1 MKTQTPATAPVKF
14 APANRKMILSFRA
27 CREISCYAGLILNK
41 VQAALVTNYYSLINQ
56 EMNYIKHLT
65 GFFEKVSADYD
76 LNPTHISLYM
86 AIFQLWNQ
94 NRFQNPIS
102 ISRDELMRISKIAST
117 ATYHKCMKDLTER
130 EYVIYK
136 PSFNPFKGSILEVC
150 NLDFYTK
157 PVPKKELKKRSTSS
171 KNDQV
176 IKQVNER
183 VTKQALN
190 KHQTS
195 SKHVP
200 YINNINNT
208 NIINLDKQEISK
220 NEKKLNFTNSIF
232 DEVQESDLKVEKEKQ
247 KKLREKNKKKDENH
261 SSVTSSGSLSRPIG
275 IEKSISKHSKPTL
288 VEAQIYFLK
297 KNFSEIEAQRF
308 FNYFE
313 SNGWLVGGKTK
324 MKDWKAAA
332 RNWML
337 NTKKFGYKPNTS
349 VSKETKTINL
359 NPNHLHVTNQKNYGE
374 AL

>member
-1 MKTQTPATAPVKF
+1 
-14 APANRKMILSFRA
+14 
-27 CREISCYAGLILNK
+27 
-41 VQAALVTNYYSLINQ
+41 
-56 EMNYIKHLT
+56 MNYIKHLT

-157 PVPKKELKKRSTSS
+157 PVPKKELKKLTTSS

-176 IKQVNER
+176 IEQVGEQ

-208 NIINLDKQEISK
+208 NIINLDKQEILK
-220 NEKKLNFTNSIF
+220 NEEKLISGNSNF
-232 DEVQESDLKVEKEKQ
+232 DEVVETDLKEE
-247 KKLREKNKKKDENH
+247 KKLREKKKKFEINK
-261 SSVTSSGSLSRPIG
+261 TTPSL
-275 IEKSISKHSKPTL
+275 EET
-288 VEAQIYFLK
+288 QIYFLE
-297 KNFSEIEAQRF
+297 KNFPEIEAQRF

-313 SNGWLVGGKTK
+313 SNGWLVGGRTK

-337 NTKKFGYKPNTS
+337 NTKKFKSRHPELVEG
-349 VSKETKTINL
+349 L

>member
-1 MKTQTPATAPVKF
+1 
-14 APANRKMILSFRA
+14 
-27 CREISCYAGLILNK
+27 
-41 VQAALVTNYYSLINQ
+41 
-56 EMNYIKHLT
+56 MNYIKHLT
-65 GFFEKVSADYD
+65 GFFEKVSVDYD

-157 PVPKKELKKRSTSS
+157 PVPKKELKKRATKS

-176 IKQVNER
+176 IEQVNEQ

-220 NEKKLNFTNSIF
+220 NEKNSIFTNSIF
-232 DEVQESDLKVEKEKQ
+232 DEVQESDLKVEEEKEKCHAELVEV
-247 KKLREKNKKKDENH
+247 KLREKKKKVE
-261 SSVTSSGSLSRPIG
+261 
-275 IEKSISKHSKPTL
+275 IEKTKPTL
-288 VEAQIYFLK
+288 EETQIYFLE
-297 KNFSEIEAQRF
+297 KNFPEVEAQRF

-313 SNGWLVGGKTK
+313 SNGWLVGGRTK

-337 NTKKFGYKPNTS
+337 NSKKFSKNQITDSALSSRAQSRES
-349 VSKETKTINL
+349 VL
-359 NPNHLHVTNQKNYGE
+359 VPNHLHVTNQKNYGE

>member
-1 MKTQTPATAPVKF
+1 
-14 APANRKMILSFRA
+14 
-27 CREISCYAGLILNK
+27 
-41 VQAALVTNYYSLINQ
+41 
-56 EMNYIKHLT
+56 MNYIKHLT
-65 GFFEKVSADYD
+65 GFFEKVSVDYD

-130 EYVIYK
+130 GYVIYK

-150 NLDFYTK
+150 NLDFYSK
-157 PVPKKELKKRSTSS
+157 PVPKKELKKRATKS

-176 IKQVNER
+176 IEQVNEQ

-208 NIINLDKQEISK
+208 NIINIAKQENLK
-220 NEKKLNFTNSIF
+220 NEKKLIFTNSIF
-232 DEVQESDLKVEKEKQ
+232 DEVQESDLKIEKEKE
-247 KKLREKNKKKDENH
+247 KKLRQKKKKKDENH
-261 SSVTSSGSLSRPIG
+261 STVTSSGCLSRPIG
-275 IEKSISKHSKPTL
+275 IEKPISKQSKPTL
-288 VEAQIYFLK
+288 EEAQIYFLE
-297 KNFSEIEAQRF
+297 KNFTEIEAQRF

-313 SNGWLVGGKTK
+313 SNGWLVGGRTK

-337 NTKKFGYKPNTS
+337 NARKFENKTNAS
-349 VSKETKTINL
+349 VQTEPKTINL
-359 NPNHLHVTNQKNYGE
+359 NPKHLHVTNQKNYGE

>member
-1 MKTQTPATAPVKF
+1 
-14 APANRKMILSFRA
+14 
-27 CREISCYAGLILNK
+27 
-41 VQAALVTNYYSLINQ
+41 
-56 EMNYIKHLT
+56 MNYIKHLT

-157 PVPKKELKKRSTSS
+157 PVPKKELKKRATKS

-176 IKQVNER
+176 IEQVNEQ

-208 NIINLDKQEISK
+208 NIINIAKQEISK
-220 NEKKLNFTNSIF
+220 NEKKLIFTNSIF
-232 DEVQESDLKVEKEKQ
+232 DEVQESDLKVEKENEMLAFDNTDKKQTEKSCQ
-247 KKLREKNKKKDENH
+247 KKLREKKKKVE
-261 SSVTSSGSLSRPIG
+261 
-275 IEKSISKHSKPTL
+275 IEKSKPTL
-288 VEAQIYFLK
+288 EETQIYFLE
-297 KNFSEIEAQRF
+297 KNFTEIEAQRF

-313 SNGWLVGGKTK
+313 SNGWLVGGRTK

-337 NTKKFGYKPNTS
+337 NTKKFGNKPNNS
-349 VSKETKTINL
+349 VRTETKTINL

>member
-1 MKTQTPATAPVKF
+1 MKLET
-14 APANRKMILSFRA
+14 
-27 CREISCYAGLILNK
+27 
-41 VQAALVTNYYSLINQ
+41 
-56 EMNYIKHLT
+56 MNYIKHLT
-65 GFFEKVSADYD
+65 GFFEKVSVDYD

-157 PVPKKELKKRSTSS
+157 PVPKKELKKRTTKS

-176 IKQVNER
+176 IEQVNEQ

-208 NIINLDKQEISK
+208 NIINLAKQEISK
-220 NEKKLNFTNSIF
+220 NEKKLIFTNSIF
-232 DEVQESDLKVEKEKQ
+232 DEVEEKDLKVELKEE
-247 KKLREKNKKKDENH
+247 KKLREKKKKVE
-261 SSVTSSGSLSRPIG
+261 
-275 IEKSISKHSKPTL
+275 IEKSKPTL
-288 VEAQIYFLK
+288 EEAQIYFLE
-297 KNFSEIEAQRF
+297 KNFTEIEAQRF

-313 SNGWLVGGKTK
+313 SNGWLVGGRTK

-337 NTKKFGYKPNTS
+337 NARKFENKTNAS
-349 VSKETKTINL
+349 VQIEPKTINL
-359 NPNHLHVTNQKNYGE
+359 NPKHLHVTNQKNYGE

>member
-1 MKTQTPATAPVKF
+1 
-14 APANRKMILSFRA
+14 
-27 CREISCYAGLILNK
+27 
-41 VQAALVTNYYSLINQ
+41 
-56 EMNYIKHLT
+56 MNYIKHLT
-65 GFFEKVSADYD
+65 GFFEKVSVDYD

-150 NLDFYTK
+150 NLDFYSK
-157 PVPKKELKKRSTSS
+157 PVPKKELKKRATKS

-176 IKQVNER
+176 IEQVNEQ

-190 KHQTS
+190 KQQTS

-208 NIINLDKQEISK
+208 NIINIAKQENLK
-220 NEKKLNFTNSIF
+220 NEKKLIFTNSIF
-232 DEVQESDLKVEKEKQ
+232 DEVQESDWKVEKEKE
-247 KKLREKNKKKDENH
+247 KKLREKKKKIEEAAL
-261 SSVTSSGSLSRPIG
+261 SSRAQSRPP
-275 IEKSISKHSKPTL
+275 KPTL
-288 VEAQIYFLK
+288 EEAQIYFLEK
-297 KNFSEIEAQRF
+297 KFPEVEAQRF

-313 SNGWLVGGKTK
+313 SNGWLVGGRTK

-337 NTKKFGYKPNTS
+337 NTKKFGNKPNNS
-349 VSKETKTINL
+349 VRTETKTINL

>member
-1 MKTQTPATAPVKF
+1 
-14 APANRKMILSFRA
+14 
-27 CREISCYAGLILNK
+27 
-41 VQAALVTNYYSLINQ
+41 
-56 EMNYIKHLT
+56 MNYIKHLT
-65 GFFEKVSADYD
+65 GFFEKVGADYE
-76 LNPTHISLYM
+76 LNATHISLYM

-176 IKQVNER
+176 IEQVNEQ

-208 NIINLDKQEISK
+208 NIINLAKQEISK

-337 NTKKFGYKPNTS
+337 NAKKFGNKPNNS
-349 VSKETKTINL
+349 VRTETKTINL

>member
-1 MKTQTPATAPVKF
+1 
-14 APANRKMILSFRA
+14 
-27 CREISCYAGLILNK
+27 
-41 VQAALVTNYYSLINQ
+41 
-56 EMNYIKHLT
+56 MNYIKHLT

-157 PVPKKELKKRSTSS
+157 PVPKKELKKLITPSN
-171 KNDQV
+171 NDQV
-176 IKQVNER
+176 IEQVDEH
-183 VTKQALN
+183 VSKQALN

-220 NEKKLNFTNSIF
+220 NENKLNFTNSIF
-232 DEVQESDLKVEKEKQ
+232 DEVQETDLKVELKEE
-247 KKLREKNKKKDENH
+247 KKLREKKKKVE
-261 SSVTSSGSLSRPIG
+261 
-275 IEKSISKHSKPTL
+275 IEKTKPTL
-288 VEAQIYFLK
+288 EETQIYFLE
-297 KNFSEIEAQRF
+297 KNFPEVEAQRF

-313 SNGWLVGGKTK
+313 SNGWLVGGRTK

-337 NTKKFGYKPNTS
+337 NTKKFSKNQITDSTLSSRAQSRES
-349 VSKETKTINL
+349 VLVPK
-359 NPNHLHVTNQKNYGE
+359 HLHVTNHKNYGE

>member
-1 MKTQTPATAPVKF
+1 
-14 APANRKMILSFRA
+14 
-27 CREISCYAGLILNK
+27 
-41 VQAALVTNYYSLINQ
+41 
-56 EMNYIKHLT
+56 MNYIKHLT
-65 GFFEKVSADYD
+65 GFFEKVSADYE

-117 ATYHKCMKDLTER
+117 ATYHKCMKDLTDR

-150 NLDFYTK
+150 KLDFYTK
-157 PVPKKELKKRSTSS
+157 PVPKKELKKRSTKS

-176 IKQVNER
+176 IEQVNEQ

-200 YINNINNT
+200 YINIINNT
-208 NIINLDKQEISK
+208 NSINLDKQEISK

-232 DEVQESDLKVEKEKQ
+232 DEVQELDIKVEKEK
-247 KKLREKNKKKDENH
+247 KLREKKKKKEEEV
-261 SSVTSSGSLSRPIG
+261 SSIQSTNIS
-275 IEKSISKHSKPTL
+275 EKSSSRFLKPTL
-288 VEAQIYFLK
+288 EETQIYFLE
-297 KNFSEIEAQRF
+297 KNFPEIEAQRF

-313 SNGWLVGGKTK
+313 SNGWLVGGRTK

-337 NTKKFGYKPNTS
+337 NTKKFKSRHPELVEG
-349 VSKETKTINL
+349 L

>member
-1 MKTQTPATAPVKF
+1 
-14 APANRKMILSFRA
+14 
-27 CREISCYAGLILNK
+27 
-41 VQAALVTNYYSLINQ
+41 
-56 EMNYIKHLT
+56 MNYIKHLT

-102 ISRDELMRISKIAST
+102 ISRDELMRISKISST

-157 PVPKKELKKRSTSS
+157 PIPKKELKKYATKS

-176 IKQVNER
+176 IEQVDEQLI
-183 VTKQALN
+183 KQALN

-200 YINNINNT
+200 YINIINNT
-208 NIINLDKQEISK
+208 NSINLDKQEISK
-220 NEKKLNFTNSIF
+220 NEEKLISGNSNF
-232 DEVQESDLKVEKEKQ
+232 DEVVETDLKVEYEKEKCHAELVEV
-247 KKLREKNKKKDENH
+247 KLREIKKKVE
-261 SSVTSSGSLSRPIG
+261 
-275 IEKSISKHSKPTL
+275 IEKTKPTL
-288 VEAQIYFLK
+288 EETQIYFIE
-297 KNFSEIEAQRF
+297 KNFPEIEAQRF

-313 SNGWLVGGKTK
+313 SNGWLVGGRTK

-337 NTKKFGYKPNTS
+337 NAKKFKSRHPELVEG
-349 VSKETKTINL
+349 L

>member
-1 MKTQTPATAPVKF
+1 
-14 APANRKMILSFRA
+14 
-27 CREISCYAGLILNK
+27 
-41 VQAALVTNYYSLINQ
+41 
-56 EMNYIKHLT
+56 MNYIKHLT
-65 GFFEKVSADYD
+65 GFFEKVSVDYD

-150 NLDFYTK
+150 NLDFYSK
-157 PVPKKELKKRSTSS
+157 PVPKKELKKRATKS

-176 IKQVNER
+176 IEQVNEQ
-183 VTKQALN
+183 VTKRALN

-208 NIINLDKQEISK
+208 NIINIAKQENLK
-220 NEKKLNFTNSIF
+220 NEKKLIFTNSIF
-232 DEVQESDLKVEKEKQ
+232 DEVQESDLKVEKEKE
-247 KKLREKNKKKDENH
+247 KKLREKKKKIEEAAL
-261 SSVTSSGSLSRPIG
+261 SSRAQSRPP
-275 IEKSISKHSKPTL
+275 KPTL
-288 VEAQIYFLK
+288 EEAQIYFLEK
-297 KNFSEIEAQRF
+297 KFPEVEAQRF

-313 SNGWLVGGKTK
+313 SNGWLVGGRTK

-337 NTKKFGYKPNTS
+337 NTKKFGNKPNNS
-349 VSKETKTINL
+349 VRTETKTINL

>member
-1 MKTQTPATAPVKF
+1 
-14 APANRKMILSFRA
+14 
-27 CREISCYAGLILNK
+27 
-41 VQAALVTNYYSLINQ
+41 
-56 EMNYIKHLT
+56 MNYIKHLT

-117 ATYHKCMKDLTER
+117 ATYHKCMKDLTDR

-150 NLDFYTK
+150 KLDFYTK
-157 PVPKKELKKRSTSS
+157 PVPKKELKKRATKS

-176 IKQVNER
+176 IEQVDEQ
-183 VTKQALN
+183 VTKQVLN

-208 NIINLDKQEISK
+208 NIINLAKQEISK
-220 NEKKLNFTNSIF
+220 NEKKLIFTNSIF
-232 DEVQESDLKVEKEKQ
+232 DEVEEKDLKVELKEEMLAFDNTDKKQ
-247 KKLREKNKKKDENH
+247 TEKSCKKKLREKKKKVE
-261 SSVTSSGSLSRPIG
+261 
-275 IEKSISKHSKPTL
+275 IEKSKPTL
-288 VEAQIYFLK
+288 EETQIYFLE
-297 KNFSEIEAQRF
+297 KNFTEIEAQRF

-313 SNGWLVGGKTK
+313 SNGWLVGGRTK

-337 NTKKFGYKPNTS
+337 NARKFENKTNAS
-349 VSKETKTINL
+349 VQTEPKTINL
-359 NPNHLHVTNQKNYGE
+359 NPKHLHVSNQKNYGE

>member
-1 MKTQTPATAPVKF
+1 
-14 APANRKMILSFRA
+14 
-27 CREISCYAGLILNK
+27 
-41 VQAALVTNYYSLINQ
+41 
-56 EMNYIKHLT
+56 MNYIKHLT
-65 GFFEKVSADYD
+65 GFFEKVSVDYD

-157 PVPKKELKKRSTSS
+157 PVPKKELKKRATKS
-171 KNDQV
+171 KNNQV
-176 IKQVNER
+176 IEQVDEQL
-183 VTKQALN
+183 TEQALN

-200 YINNINNT
+200 YINIINNT
-208 NIINLDKQEISK
+208 NSINLDKQEISK
-220 NEKKLNFTNSIF
+220 NEEKLISGNSNF
-232 DEVQESDLKVEKEKQ
+232 DEVVETDLKVEKEK
-247 KKLREKNKKKDENH
+247 KLREKKKKNFENNLVDSDL
-261 SSVTSSGSLSRPIG
+261 SSREQSRP
-275 IEKSISKHSKPTL
+275 SKPTL
-288 VEAQIYFLK
+288 EETQIYFLE
-297 KNFSEIEAQRF
+297 KNFPEIEAQRF

-313 SNGWLVGGKTK
+313 SNGWLVGGRTK

-337 NTKKFGYKPNTS
+337 NAKKF
-349 VSKETKTINL
+349 SKNDNKNSTLSSRAEACPDRSGSRTINL
-359 NPNHLHVTNQKNYGE
+359 NPNHLHVANQKNYGE

>member
-1 MKTQTPATAPVKF
+1 
-14 APANRKMILSFRA
+14 
-27 CREISCYAGLILNK
+27 
-41 VQAALVTNYYSLINQ
+41 
-56 EMNYIKHLT
+56 MNYIKHLT

-157 PVPKKELKKRSTSS
+157 PVPKKELKKRSTKSI
-171 KNDQV
+171 NYQV
-176 IKQVNER
+176 IEQVDEQL
-183 VTKQALN
+183 TKQALN

-200 YINNINNT
+200 YINIIKNT
-208 NIINLDKQEISK
+208 NSINLEKQGISK
-220 NEKKLNFTNSIF
+220 NENKLNFTNSIF
-232 DEVQESDLKVEKEKQ
+232 DEVIETDLKVELKEE
-247 KKLREKNKKKDENH
+247 KKLRDKKKK
-261 SSVTSSGSLSRPIG
+261 VG
-275 IEKSISKHSKPTL
+275 IEKTKPTL
-288 VEAQIYFLK
+288 EETQIYFLEK
-297 KNFSEIEAQRF
+297 SFTEIEAQRF

-313 SNGWLVGGKTK
+313 SNGWLVGGRTK

-337 NTKKFGYKPNTS
+337 NAKKFGNKPNTS
-349 VSKETKTINL
+349 IRTETKTINL

>member
-1 MKTQTPATAPVKF
+1 MKLET
-14 APANRKMILSFRA
+14 
-27 CREISCYAGLILNK
+27 
-41 VQAALVTNYYSLINQ
+41 
-56 EMNYIKHLT
+56 MNYIKHLT
-65 GFFEKVSADYD
+65 GFFEKVSVDYD

-157 PVPKKELKKRSTSS
+157 PVPKKELKKRSTKS

-176 IKQVNER
+176 IEQVNEQ

-208 NIINLDKQEISK
+208 NIINLAKQEISK
-220 NEKKLNFTNSIF
+220 NVKKSIFTNSIF
-232 DEVQESDLKVEKEKQ
+232 DEVEEKDLKVELKEE
-247 KKLREKNKKKDENH
+247 KKLREKKKKVE
-261 SSVTSSGSLSRPIG
+261 
-275 IEKSISKHSKPTL
+275 IEKSKPTL
-288 VEAQIYFLK
+288 EETQIYFLEK
-297 KNFSEIEAQRF
+297 KFPEIEAQRF

-313 SNGWLVGGKTK
+313 SNGWLVGGRTK

-337 NTKKFGYKPNTS
+337 NARKFENKTNASAQTEP
-349 VSKETKTINL
+349 KTINL
-359 NPNHLHVTNQKNYGE
+359 NPKHLHVTNQKNYGE

>member
-1 MKTQTPATAPVKF
+1 
-14 APANRKMILSFRA
+14 
-27 CREISCYAGLILNK
+27 
-41 VQAALVTNYYSLINQ
+41 
-56 EMNYIKHLT
+56 MNYIKHLT

-157 PVPKKELKKRSTSS
+157 PVPKKELKKHATNS

-176 IKQVNER
+176 IEQVNEQL
-183 VTKQALN
+183 TKQALN

-208 NIINLDKQEISK
+208 NIINLAKQEISK
-220 NEKKLNFTNSIF
+220 NEKKINFTNSIF
-232 DEVQESDLKVEKEKQ
+232 EEVQESDLKVEKEKQ
-247 KKLREKNKKKDENH
+247 KKLREKKKKNFENNLVDNDL
-261 SSVTSSGSLSRPIG
+261 SSRAQSRPP
-275 IEKSISKHSKPTL
+275 KPTL
-288 VEAQIYFLK
+288 EEAQIYFLE
-297 KNFSEIEAQRF
+297 KNFTEIEAQRF

-313 SNGWLVGGKTK
+313 SNGWLVGGRTK

-337 NTKKFGYKPNTS
+337 NAKKFSKNDNSSSALS
-349 VSKETKTINL
+349 VRAESRTINL

>member
-1 MKTQTPATAPVKF
+1 
-14 APANRKMILSFRA
+14 
-27 CREISCYAGLILNK
+27 
-41 VQAALVTNYYSLINQ
+41 
-56 EMNYIKHLT
+56 MNYIKHLT

-157 PVPKKELKKRSTSS
+157 PVPKKELKKLITPSN
-171 KNDQV
+171 NDQV
-176 IKQVNER
+176 IEQVDEH
-183 VTKQALN
+183 VSKQALN

-220 NEKKLNFTNSIF
+220 NENKLNFTNSIF
-232 DEVQESDLKVEKEKQ
+232 DEVQETDLKVELKEE
-247 KKLREKNKKKDENH
+247 KKLREKKKKVE
-261 SSVTSSGSLSRPIG
+261 
-275 IEKSISKHSKPTL
+275 IEKTKPTL
-288 VEAQIYFLK
+288 EETQIYFLE
-297 KNFSEIEAQRF
+297 KNFPEVEAQRF

-313 SNGWLVGGKTK
+313 SNGWLVGGRTK

-337 NTKKFGYKPNTS
+337 NARKFENKTNAS
-349 VSKETKTINL
+349 VQTEPKTINL
-359 NPNHLHVTNQKNYGE
+359 NPKHLHVTNQKNYGE

>member
-1 MKTQTPATAPVKF
+1 
-14 APANRKMILSFRA
+14 
-27 CREISCYAGLILNK
+27 
-41 VQAALVTNYYSLINQ
+41 
-56 EMNYIKHLT
+56 MNYIKHLT

-130 EYVIYK
+130 GYVIYK

-157 PVPKKELKKRSTSS
+157 PVPKKELKKHATKS
-171 KNDQV
+171 KNNQV
-176 IKQVNER
+176 IEQVDEQL
-183 VTKQALN
+183 TEQALN

-208 NIINLDKQEISK
+208 NIINLAKQEISK
-220 NEKKLNFTNSIF
+220 NEKKLIFTNSIF
-232 DEVQESDLKVEKEKQ
+232 DEVEEKDLKVELKEE
-247 KKLREKNKKKDENH
+247 KKLREKKKKVE
-261 SSVTSSGSLSRPIG
+261 
-275 IEKSISKHSKPTL
+275 IEKSKPTL
-288 VEAQIYFLK
+288 EEAQIYFLE
-297 KNFSEIEAQRF
+297 KNFTEFEAQRF

-313 SNGWLVGGKTK
+313 SNGWLVGGRTK

-337 NTKKFGYKPNTS
+337 NAKKFKSRHPELVEG
-349 VSKETKTINL
+349 L

>member
-1 MKTQTPATAPVKF
+1 
-14 APANRKMILSFRA
+14 
-27 CREISCYAGLILNK
+27 
-41 VQAALVTNYYSLINQ
+41 
-56 EMNYIKHLT
+56 MNYIKHLT

-157 PVPKKELKKRSTSS
+157 PVPKKELKKHVTKS
-171 KNDQV
+171 KNNQV
-176 IKQVNER
+176 IEQVDEQL
-183 VTKQALN
+183 TEQALN

-200 YINNINNT
+200 YINIINNT
-208 NIINLDKQEISK
+208 NSINLDKQEISK
-220 NEKKLNFTNSIF
+220 NEKKLIFRNSIF
-232 DEVQESDLKVEKEKQ
+232 DEVQESDLKVEKEKE
-247 KKLREKNKKKDENH
+247 KKLRKKKKKIEEAAL
-261 SSVTSSGSLSRPIG
+261 SSRAQSRPP
-275 IEKSISKHSKPTL
+275 KPTL
-288 VEAQIYFLK
+288 EETQIYFLE
-297 KNFSEIEAQRF
+297 KNFPEVEAQRF

-313 SNGWLVGGKTK
+313 SNGWLVGGRTK

-337 NTKKFGYKPNTS
+337 NAKKFGNKPNNS
-349 VSKETKTINL
+349 VRTETKTINL

>member
-1 MKTQTPATAPVKF
+1 
-14 APANRKMILSFRA
+14 
-27 CREISCYAGLILNK
+27 
-41 VQAALVTNYYSLINQ
+41 
-56 EMNYIKHLT
+56 MNYIKHLT
-65 GFFEKVSADYD
+65 GFFEKVSADYE

-157 PVPKKELKKRSTSS
+157 PVPKKELKKRATSS

-176 IKQVNER
+176 IEQVNEQH
-183 VTKQALN
+183 TKQALN

-208 NIINLDKQEISK
+208 KIINLAKQEISK
-220 NEKKLNFTNSIF
+220 NEKNSIF
-232 DEVQESDLKVEKEKQ
+232 RNSIFNKVQESELKTETKEE
-247 KKLREKNKKKDENH
+247 KKLREKKKKVE
-261 SSVTSSGSLSRPIG
+261 
-275 IEKSISKHSKPTL
+275 IEKTKPTL
-288 VEAQIYFLK
+288 EEAQIYFLEK
-297 KNFSEIEAQRF
+297 SFTEIEAQRF

-313 SNGWLVGGKTK
+313 SNGWLVGGRTK

-337 NTKKFGYKPNTS
+337 NAKKF
-349 VSKETKTINL
+349 SKNQITESALSSRAKACPDRSGLRTINL
-359 NPNHLHVTNQKNYGE
+359 NPNHLHVSNQKNYGE

>member
-1 MKTQTPATAPVKF
+1 
-14 APANRKMILSFRA
+14 
-27 CREISCYAGLILNK
+27 
-41 VQAALVTNYYSLINQ
+41 
-56 EMNYIKHLT
+56 MNYIKHLT

-157 PVPKKELKKRSTSS
+157 PVPKKELKKRTTKS

-176 IKQVNER
+176 IEQVDEQL
-183 VTKQALN
+183 TEQALN

-208 NIINLDKQEISK
+208 NIINIAKQENLK

-232 DEVQESDLKVEKEKQ
+232 DEVQESDLKIEKENEMLAFDNTDKKQTEKSCQ
-247 KKLREKNKKKDENH
+247 KKLREKKKKNFENNLVDNDL
-261 SSVTSSGSLSRPIG
+261 SSRAQSRPP
-275 IEKSISKHSKPTL
+275 KPTL
-288 VEAQIYFLK
+288 EETQIYFLE
-297 KNFSEIEAQRF
+297 KNFPEVEAQRF

-313 SNGWLVGGKTK
+313 SNGWLVGGRTK

-337 NTKKFGYKPNTS
+337 NTKKFGNKPNNS
-349 VSKETKTINL
+349 VRTETKTINL

>member
-1 MKTQTPATAPVKF
+1 
-14 APANRKMILSFRA
+14 
-27 CREISCYAGLILNK
+27 
-41 VQAALVTNYYSLINQ
+41 
-56 EMNYIKHLT
+56 
-65 GFFEKVSADYD
+65 
-76 LNPTHISLYM
+76 M

-157 PVPKKELKKRSTSS
+157 PVPKKELKKHATSS

-176 IKQVNER
+176 IEQVNEQ

-190 KHQTS
+190 KYQTS

-208 NIINLDKQEISK
+208 NSINLAKQEISK
-220 NEKKLNFTNSIF
+220 NEKKLIFRNSIF
-232 DEVQESDLKVEKEKQ
+232 DEVQESDLKTEKEKE
-247 KKLREKNKKKDENH
+247 KKLREKKKKNFENNLVDNDL
-261 SSVTSSGSLSRPIG
+261 SSRAEACSGKSESRPP
-275 IEKSISKHSKPTL
+275 KPTL
-288 VEAQIYFLK
+288 EEAQIYFLEK
-297 KNFSEIEAQRF
+297 SFTEIEAQRF

-313 SNGWLVGGKTK
+313 SNGWLVGGRTK

-337 NTKKFGYKPNTS
+337 NTKKFAKNEDKNSTLS
-349 VSKETKTINL
+349 VRADSRTINL
-359 NPNHLHVTNQKNYGE
+359 NPNHLHVSNQKNYGE

>member
-1 MKTQTPATAPVKF
+1 
-14 APANRKMILSFRA
+14 
-27 CREISCYAGLILNK
+27 
-41 VQAALVTNYYSLINQ
+41 
-56 EMNYIKHLT
+56 MNYIKHLT

-157 PVPKKELKKRSTSS
+157 PVPKKELKKRTTKS

-176 IKQVNER
+176 IEQVNEQL
-183 VTKQALN
+183 TKQALN

-208 NIINLDKQEISK
+208 NIINIAKQENLK
-220 NEKKLNFTNSIF
+220 NEKKINFTNSIF

-261 SSVTSSGSLSRPIG
+261 SSVTSSGCQSRPIG
-275 IEKSISKHSKPTL
+275 NEKLVSKFIKPTL
-288 VEAQIYFLK
+288 EEAQIYFLE
-297 KNFSEIEAQRF
+297 KNFTEIEAQRF

-313 SNGWLVGGKTK
+313 SNGWLVGGRTK

-337 NTKKFGYKPNTS
+337 NARKFENKTNAS
-349 VSKETKTINL
+349 VQTEPKTINL